1 MFRSLALYTVLGAR
15 RRPQPLGPIKTD
27 QPSMLAIQNTPHAP
41 CWPEICSTHSVE
53 SSRHQAA
60 ITHSLTGLIGALVG
74 FQIKCIGT
82 VSSISASTSSSDSH
96 GGWDSIN
103 QRSGCSSSSSS
114 SSNQVSASSAG
125 SALVGAVS
133 SDSVWAAAHPEA
145 LHSSVAPANVQAA
158 KQVLQR
164 MEGASRR
171 KDHASV
177 KQLFDA
183 YLAQQVRH
191 LVALHWDLGQK
202 EHEKT
207 TPSGINLM
215 RSLVIYRTARH
226 QGFANGFAMRLGYL
240 LVYMG
245 DCACL
250 VLSDCVQW
258 SCFTSMSCDWLFQEV
273 GGIWHI
279 TYSPTVIVKSGCSQC
294 NPWAWSDPTKAQF
307 AP

>member
-1 MFRSLALYTVLGAR
+1 MFRSLALYTVSGAR
-15 RRPQPLGPIKTD
+15 RRSQPLGPIKTD
-27 QPSMLAIQNTPHAP
+27 QPSMLAIQNTPHLP
-41 CWPEICSTHSVE
+41 CWPEICSRHCVK

-82 VSSISASTSSSDSH
+82 VSSTCASTSSSGSH
-96 GGWDSIN
+96 GGWDSIRR
-103 QRSGCSSSSSS
+103 RSGSSSSSS
-114 SSNQVSASSAG
+114 SQVSASSAG
-125 SALVGAVS
+125 GTFVGSVNG
-133 SDSVWAAAHPEA
+133 DSVWAAAHPEA

-158 KQVLQR
+158 RQILQR
-164 MEGASRR
+164 MEAALRR

-215 RSLVIYRTARH
+215 RSLVIYRTA
-226 QGFANGFAMRLGYL
+226 QTPGVCKWFAMRLGYL
-240 LVYMG
+240 LVYVG
-245 DCACL
+245 NCACL

-258 SCFTSMSCDWLFQEV
+258 SCFISMSCGWLFQEV
-273 GGIWHI
+273 AGI
-279 TYSPTVIVKSGCSQC
+279 
-294 NPWAWSDPTKAQF
+294 
-307 AP
+307 